1 MAMVVKNNMTALNTL
16 NTLNKNSSALSKSL
30 QKVSSGM
37 KINSAADDASG
48 YAISERMRVQIR
60 SLDQANQNTQNGS
73 SMMKVAEG
81 AVSSTVE
88 ILKTLK
94 EKAVNAANDSN
105 TDSDRQTIQKELDQ
119 SIDQINDNA
128 NVTFNGK
135 YLVDGS
141 KNSLGKATYT
151 ALSNQNLS
159 EDTKADTKLTK
170 LEARSGDSLEIH
182 DTDKVTVSYVQGGK
196 TYSTTFQV
204 GDKTLQDIFAA
215 AEDIDKDN
223 QIFATNDNAAVK
235 AAGGAQGIS
244 SASAESKAIEYLK
257 GQLSN
262 GDGVDGNIVAKSNT
276 AANGGVANGTANI
289 LGSDGANDL
298 ATKGFKDGNGFAYGA
313 GDLYNNVINADK
325 ELAKAESA
333 MGEYDPAD
341 ATKNKGTA
349 GTLGAALEKA
359 GIAWDGKAATLDT
372 SDMEAKLKAAYE
384 VPTNAGLKEA
394 VAAYREDVA
403 DFNTAKNNMSNSVKA
418 YEDATK
424 QLAALETQN
433 KVNTAQ
439 ASADALRGA
448 LETAMGVGID
458 AATKID
464 YTTVTKVDSTTGA
477 ITGTATGAQDKT
489 AANAATMK
497 EEFAKAV
504 DMIASDVLNGTLTA
518 ANGKTALKNL
528 TGKYLGGTD
537 GQAKIIQDNAFDS
550 YIDALDSVKT
560 AKTNVGTVADDLKA
574 AQENV
579 VSKFTAP
586 ALMTGSNVGVNSAD
600 EVVTTASGQNAIT
613 ITANNA
619 GIGGQISGLNIS
631 VSDAQGNVKKSANAA
646 LDAFEET
653 VRAQNK
659 SDDNA
664 ISLQVGAKANQS
676 IKVGLTDMRAEALG
690 LQGAD
695 GTKLN
700 ISNQAKANAA
710 INVLDNAIQKALD
723 QQTTIGSVESRLE
736 YTSTNLTTA
745 SENVQSSES
754 TIRDADMAKEMTN
767 YTKNNVLLQAAQSML
782 AQANQ
787 SSSNVLSLLQ

>member
-1 MAMVVKNNMTALNTL
+1 MAMVVKNNMTAINTL

-141 KNSLGKATYT
+141 KNSKGNATYT
-151 ALSNQNLS
+151 VLTNQSL
-159 EDTKADTKLTK
+159 DRGTKATDALTDLK
-170 LEARSGDSLEIH
+170 SRSGDSLEISS
-182 DTDKVTVSYVQGGK
+182 TDKVTVSYVQAGK
-196 TYSTTFQV
+196 THTTTFNV
-204 GDKTLQDIFAA
+204 AYKDTTGTDKIHTLQDIFTAAENIDGKSNIFADATNASVEASMGKDAATAAKAA
-215 AEDIDKDN
+215 AKTADTTV
-223 QIFATNDNAAVK
+223 F
-235 AAGGAQGIS
+235 GGDVA
-244 SASAESKAIEYLK
+244 KAI
-257 GQLSN
+257 N
-262 GDGVDGNIVAKSNT
+262 GDGNDKPTMSYPPVFSDKAANKGNFIADDGTTKVAIDGTAKAALDAATADVAKAVATWN
-276 AANGGVANGTANI
+276 AAQTDDSKKI
-289 LGSDGANDL
+289 DTSELSKYW
-298 ATKGFKDGNGFAYGA
+298 T
-313 GDLYNNVINADK
+313 IDK
-325 ELAKAESA
+325 
-333 MGEYDPAD
+333 
-341 ATKNKGTA
+341 TN
-349 GTLGAALEKA
+349 
-359 GIAWDGKAATLDT
+359 GKAADN
-372 SDMEAKLKAAYE
+372 DAANMKA
-384 VPTNAGLKEA
+384 
-394 VAAYREDVA
+394 
-403 DFNTAKNNMSNSVKA
+403 
-418 YEDATK
+418 
-424 QLAALETQN
+424 LAALASDSVASE
-433 KVNTAQ
+433 
-439 ASADALRGA
+439 SADANIKAAVDAYKKYAEDLNASLGA
-448 LETAMGVGID
+448 HISVVDSSTVGID
-458 AATKID
+458 AAGDKID
-464 YTTVTKVDSTTGA
+464 
-477 ITGTATGAQDKT
+477 
-489 AANAATMK
+489 
-497 EEFAKAV
+497 
-504 DMIASDVLNGTLTA
+504 
-518 ANGKTALKNL
+518 
-528 TGKYLGGTD
+528 
-537 GQAKIIQDNAFDS
+537 
-550 YIDALDSVKT
+550 
-560 AKTNVGTVADDLKA
+560 
-574 AQENV
+574 
-579 VSKFTAP
+579 
-586 ALMTGSNVGVNSAD
+586 
-600 EVVTTASGQNAIT
+600 TASGEKGIS
-613 ITANNA
+613 ITANKS

-631 VSDAQGNVKKSANAA
+631 ISDSKGNVKKSANAA

-653 VRAQNK
+653 IRAQNK

-690 LQGAD
+690 LKGAD
-695 GTKLN
+695 GTTLK
-700 ISNQAKANAA
+700 ISTQDKANAA

-745 SENVQSSES
+745 SENVQASES

>member
-1 MAMVVKNNMTALNTL
+1 MAMVVKNNMTAINTL

-141 KNSLGKATYT
+141 KNTKGNATYT

-159 EDTKADTKLTK
+159 KDTKATTKLTD
-170 LEARSGDSLEIH
+170 LAARNGDSLEIR

-204 GDKTLQDIFAA
+204 KDEKTGAVATLQDIFNK
-215 AEDIDKDN
+215 AEEIDETSN
-223 QIFATNDNAAVK
+223 IFANASNKSIKSAQEKDGAAVSTITDAQAKALSDAYIEKNAKFKESDKALGALDDENSYAGKFKKQVDAYNQAASQLVALGVKNDAGLQTIAVDSNINKSAEYLDALASSDSYKKVATAVADDDSYKDLGTQFTDAAGRTSVTDIKGAITDTNAAGTAVK
-235 AAGGAQGIS
+235 AAITAWN
-244 SASAESKAIEYLK
+244 AA
-257 GQLSN
+257 
-262 GDGVDGNIVAKSNT
+262 GD
-276 AANGGVANGTANI
+276 
-289 LGSDGANDL
+289 DL
-298 ATKGFKDGNGFAYGA
+298 ATIKD
-313 GDLYNNVINADK
+313 K
-325 ELAKAESA
+325 LAKVASA
-333 MGEYDPAD
+333 YAD
-341 ATKNKGTA
+341 LRTA
-349 GTLGAALEKA
+349 RANVKA
-359 GIAWDGKAATLDT
+359 GIVAEGIAADGTAVTGKAYDTYKQDENSLDA
-372 SDMEAKLKAAYE
+372 AKTTYY
-384 VPTNAGLKEA
+384 TQAGPKLLEGKTVG
-394 VAAYREDVA
+394 VAA
-403 DFNTAKNNMSNSVKA
+403 SN
-418 YEDATK
+418 DT
-424 QLAALETQN
+424 
-433 KVNTAQ
+433 
-439 ASADALRGA
+439 
-448 LETAMGVGID
+448 VG
-458 AATKID
+458 
-464 YTTVTKVDSTTGA
+464 
-477 ITGTATGAQDKT
+477 
-489 AANAATMK
+489 
-497 EEFAKAV
+497 
-504 DMIASDVLNGTLTA
+504 
-518 ANGKTALKNL
+518 
-528 TGKYLGGTD
+528 
-537 GQAKIIQDNAFDS
+537 
-550 YIDALDSVKT
+550 
-560 AKTNVGTVADDLKA
+560 
-574 AQENV
+574 
-579 VSKFTAP
+579 
-586 ALMTGSNVGVNSAD
+586 
-600 EVVTTASGQNAIT
+600 TASGENAIT
-613 ITANNA
+613 ITANKE

-631 VSDAQGNVKKSANAA
+631 VSDSQGNVKKSANAA

-653 VRAQNK
+653 IRAQNK

-700 ISNQAKANAA
+700 ISTQTKANAA

>member
-1 MAMVVKNNMTALNTL
+1 MAMVVKNNMTAINTL

-141 KNSLGKATYT
+141 KNTVGNATYT

-159 EDTKADTKLTK
+159 TDTTKDTKLTELK
-170 LEARSGDSLEIH
+170 SRSGDSLEIM
-182 DTDKVTVSYVQGGK
+182 DTDKVTVSYVKGGK
-196 TYSTTFQV
+196 TYSATFDV
-204 GDKTLQDIFAA
+204 SYATDPTNNPSKKDGIRTLQDIFTQAEMINDEDTIFGSAANDSIAKVNGLTDAEKTTKQTEVQTANNAFTAAKGTYKGAVTAFDNAQKTFDAAVDTFKAAIATYNTSAA
-215 AEDIDKDN
+215 AADKIDTNALAGLSGMDYL
-223 QIFATNDNAAVK
+223 AT
-235 AAGGAQGIS
+235 AAGQG
-244 SASAESKAIEYLK
+244 
-257 GQLSN
+257 N
-262 GDGVDGNIVAKSNT
+262 FT
-276 AANGGVANGTANI
+276 
-289 LGSDGANDL
+289 
-298 ATKGFKDGNGFAYGA
+298 
-313 GDLYNNVINADK
+313 
-325 ELAKAESA
+325 
-333 MGEYDPAD
+333 
-341 ATKNKGTA
+341 
-349 GTLGAALEKA
+349 
-359 GIAWDGKAATLDT
+359 
-372 SDMEAKLKAAYE
+372 KLKADTTGGQAITTMSNALKAYNGATYDAGKTLADIDVRTGGAVKDYDNAVSAYE
-384 VPTNAGLKEA
+384 
-394 VAAYREDVA
+394 AA
-403 DFNTAKNNMSNSVKA
+403 
-418 YEDATK
+418 
-424 QLAALETQN
+424 
-433 KVNTAQ
+433 
-439 ASADALRGA
+439 
-448 LETAMGVGID
+448 
-458 AATKID
+458 KID
-464 YTTVTKVDSTTGA
+464 YSKS
-477 ITGTATGAQDKT
+477 
-489 AANAATMK
+489 AAAP
-497 EEFAKAV
+497 
-504 DMIASDVLNGTLTA
+504 TL
-518 ANGKTALKNL
+518 L
-528 TGKYLGGTD
+528 TGSKVGVS
-537 GQAKIIQDNAFDS
+537 AA
-550 YIDALDSVKT
+550 DSV
-560 AKTNVGTVADDLKA
+560 V
-574 AQENV
+574 E
-579 VSKFTAP
+579 
-586 ALMTGSNVGVNSAD
+586 
-600 EVVTTASGQNAIT
+600 TASGQNAVT
-613 ITANNA
+613 ITANSS
-619 GIGGQISGLNIS
+619 GVGGQISGFNIS
-631 VSDAQGNVKKSANAA
+631 ISDKNGNVKKSANAA

-659 SDDNA
+659 SEDNA

-700 ISNQAKANAA
+700 ISTQNKANAA

-745 SENVQSSES
+745 SENVQASES